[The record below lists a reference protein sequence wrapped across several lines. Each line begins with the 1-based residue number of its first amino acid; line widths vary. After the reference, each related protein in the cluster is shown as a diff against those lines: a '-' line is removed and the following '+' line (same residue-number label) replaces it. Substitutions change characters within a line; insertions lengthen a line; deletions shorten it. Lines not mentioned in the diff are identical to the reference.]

1 MDEGSGSSIILI
13 FILIMVN
20 AFFASAEMAIVSI
33 NKTKLNL
40 LAEDGNKKAKLLLHL
55 IKDASSF
62 LATIQVGITFA
73 GFFASAS
80 AATSISSGFGEML
93 SNLGIPY
100 GKNIALVV
108 TTLVISYITLVL
120 GELVPKRIALQNAES
135 VAMFSIKP
143 IIFISKLTKP
153 FVWFLSL
160 STNTILKLLG
170 VKTEGIEE
178 KISKEEIESL
188 VELGEEQ
195 GAINKT
201 ERAMIDGIIKFD
213 DILAR
218 EVMTPRTETFY
229 IEANSDIKESI
240 NLILQENYSRI
251 PVYEDEIDNI
261 VGVIYM
267 KDIFAAVINNGIENV
282 SIKEIMRAPY
292 VVPENKSIDV
302 LLKELQDS
310 KNHLAILIDEY
321 GGFSGIVTLE
331 DLLEEVIGDIK
342 DEYDENVHD
351 IEKIDDKTYI
361 TNGLVSILDINKHL
375 DLDFQSDSID
385 TIGGL
390 ILEKLGDLPNKYINK
405 EIIINSVKLKILSVD
420 SKRINTVQ
428 ISLL

>member
-13 FILIMVN
+13 FILVMVN

-100 GKNIALVV
+100 GKNIALVI

-143 IIFISKLTKP
+143 IIFISKITKP

-351 IEKIDDKTYI
+351 IEKIDDNTYI